1 MDKTLIKLGKIEYS
15 GKSINQVD
23 DLFEIIRIFQ
33 SHRKSFHN
41 EGDIGPPKIVD
52 LPDYSRSKLFWWK
65 PQMYLTSC
73 KKNDTFKQKI
83 TSFWRCKLITFK
95 AWLGERKGAAL
106 SQPFVRFFLQRRQFH
121 SFTTVSNNFVTIS

>member
-52 LPDYSRSKLFWWK
+52 LPDYSRSKLF
-65 PQMYLTSC
+65 
-73 KKNDTFKQKI
+73 
-83 TSFWRCKLITFK
+83 
-95 AWLGERKGAAL
+95 
-106 SQPFVRFFLQRRQFH
+106 
-121 SFTTVSNNFVTIS
+121 